1 MCRTN
6 NGALKSSN
14 INSIFLWRFL
24 IQNHSQPPITDK
36 TGNKAKYL
44 IWNSIRL
51 KFVKKTMMLN
61 LVKNH
66 EYIKCY
72 SSSSPR
78 PPKSPKTLSDTIV
91 KRSAVDQED
100 RKPYWISEKS
110 SYFSRWSTIAL
121 FTSFAKTNHRKKTK
135 RAVIFRLFQNIFKYR
150 DHRWNLPTIWKTR
163 LLQTL
168 LLNWTVQLVSKK
180 VQAHSF
186 FRTTTKM
193 QSRQDA
199 FDESRLVITIL
210 NIWELQK
217 RDARVIK
224 IRVLRKVLSK

>member
-36 TGNKAKYL
+36 TGSKANYL
-44 IWNSIRL
+44 ISNSIRL
-51 KFVKKTMMLN
+51 KFVKKTMMPN
-61 LVKNH
+61 LAKSH
-66 EYIKCY
+66 EYIKWY

-78 PPKSPKTLSDTIV
+78 PPKSPKTLSDTAV
-91 KRSAVDQED
+91 KRSVVDRED
-100 RKPYWISEKS
+100 LKPYWISEKS
-110 SYFSRWSTIAL
+110 SYFSRWSQSHYLQVLPRPTTERRL
-121 FTSFAKTNHRKKTK
+121 
-135 RAVIFRLFQNIFKYR
+135 RAVIFKLFQNIFKYR

-168 LLNWTVQLVSKK
+168 LFNWRVQLVSKK
-180 VQAHSF
+180 VQAYSF
-186 FRTTTKM
+186 FRTTSEI
-193 QSRQDA
+193 QSQPEL

-224 IRVLRKVLSK
+224 IRVLGKVFSK